1 MNAKIFAKI
10 TLNYNDE
17 RFIEA
22 VAKAVNPDNLSAP
35 EGLVIRTINNHTS
48 LITTIS
54 LKNGIKTLFSTIDDL
69 LSCVQVA
76 EHVVMRLRKLER

>member
-10 TLNYNDE
+10 TLNYNDK
-17 RFIEA
+17 RFAEA
-22 VAKAVNPDNLSAP
+22 VAEAVNPDNLSAP
-35 EGLVIRTINNHTS
+35 AELLIKTIKNRGS

-54 LKNGIKTLFSTIDDL
+54 LENGIETLFSTIDDL

-76 EHVVMRLRKLER
+76 EQAVMRLRKLER